1 MAGKLHYISDENL
14 ESFGRERFFPSFP
27 VGGARRN
34 PKRRRS
40 GGRESRAAAFA
51 TPQFTGLRNGGNRAG
66 PLPVF
71 LRSGKPQPSP
81 TTHGDRIVR
90 RNRLAGRSC
99 LTPLD
104 HRAAFLHAAD
114 KNGAAFSGIPHRR
127 FAYGVL
133 SQPHRERQLSSV
145 PEKPHCPVHP
155 FPIRQWR
162 HSATLARR
170 TTSTGVSHVRVCRN
184 LFHVRATAED

>member
-1 MAGKLHYISDENL
+1 MRTLRALGGNGFSHHFRRVEPGGTPNGGGPA
-14 ESFGRERFFPSFP
+14 EGNP
-27 VGGARRN
+27 VR
-34 PKRRRS
+34 PRS
-40 GGRESRAAAFA
+40 QR
-51 TPQFTGLRNGGNRAG
+51 PQFTGLRNGGNRAG

-104 HRAAFLHAAD
+104 HHAAFLHAAD

-162 HSATLARR
+162 HSAALARR